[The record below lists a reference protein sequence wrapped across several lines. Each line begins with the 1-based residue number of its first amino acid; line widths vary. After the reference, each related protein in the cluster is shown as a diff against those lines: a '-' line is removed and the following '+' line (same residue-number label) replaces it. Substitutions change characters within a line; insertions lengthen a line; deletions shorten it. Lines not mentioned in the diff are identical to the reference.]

1 MSLSDSREETREDR
15 GLISTLQLFCHP
27 LGFLRLCGRAVDH
40 PPHQSVLQ
48 VLEIEDPVVANC
60 LIDMRGIESI
70 LLFMVGPGSAV
81 HTASDSLCCVACPVL
96 LYTSLSTISFRSV

>member
-1 MSLSDSREETREDR
+1 MTRRATASCCTENKHTKTQ
-15 GLISTLQLFCHP
+15 GVISTLQHFFHP
-27 LGFLRLCGRAVDH
+27 LGFLCLCGRAVDH

-70 LLFMVGPGSAV
+70 LLFMV
-81 HTASDSLCCVACPVL
+81 
-96 LYTSLSTISFRSV
+96 R